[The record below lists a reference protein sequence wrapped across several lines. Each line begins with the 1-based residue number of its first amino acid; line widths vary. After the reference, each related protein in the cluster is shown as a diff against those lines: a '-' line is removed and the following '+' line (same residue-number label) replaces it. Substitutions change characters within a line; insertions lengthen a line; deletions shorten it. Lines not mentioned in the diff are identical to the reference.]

1 MSRIKLYYHGGSQNH
16 GCEAIV
22 RSTKKII
29 NDSIDLLSKA
39 SEEEKFYN
47 VSKVVN
53 VYDDKDVDLNRKSL
67 SYILSALEIKLR
79 KRTILNTKYRKQI
92 LLKQIQ
98 KNDICLSIG
107 GDNYCYAG
115 VETLSD
121 LNYLIKNKKAKTVL
135 WGCSI
140 EPTILNKDI
149 IADLKRYDLITVRE
163 TLTQE
168 GLLKHGIIKNVKL
181 YPDPAFQLDK
191 IDLPLPECFIE
202 NNTVGINVSPLI
214 MSCES
219 SDGITRENYIQL
231 IDYILNHTD
240 MNIALIPHV
249 VKQETD
255 DRKPLKELYDMFKD
269 TNRVCL
275 IDDHN
280 CMELKGYISRC
291 RFFVGARTH
300 ATIAA
305 YSTCVPTLV
314 VGYSVKAKGI
324 AKDIFGTY
332 DNYVLPVQS
341 LKEKDD
347 LTKSFKWLVE
357 NENDIKNHLN
367 DFIPGYKE
375 KALEAGDEIRR
386 LLG

>member
-1 MSRIKLYYHGGSQNH
+1 MKMKLYYHAGSANH

-22 RSTKKII
+22 RATKKILNKNLI
-29 NDSIDLLSKA
+29 LYTKDIESDLKYKLDNIVNLKVENPEYELTKLDRLKA
-39 SEEEKFYN
+39 A
-47 VSKVVN
+47 
-53 VYDDKDVDLNRKSL
+53 VYFK
-67 SYILSALEIKLR
+67 
-79 KRTILNTKYRKQI
+79 
-92 LLKQIQ
+92 IQ
-98 KNDICLSIG
+98 KNDYMYYKQARKEFFNQVKKGDVYLSIG

-115 VETLSD
+115 KDILG
-121 LNYLIKNKKAKTVL
+121 YYNKIIHKKGGKTIL
-135 WGCSI
+135 WGCSF
-140 EPTILNKDI
+140 EPSDMNDDIAKDI
-149 IADLKRYDLITVRE
+149 AMYDAIFTRE
-163 TLTQE
+163 TLSYDV
-168 GLLKHGIIKNVKL
+168 LKKVNKNIFL

-191 IDLPLPECFIE
+191 VDLPLPEHFIE

-231 IDYILNHTD
+231 IDYILNQTD

-249 VKQETD
+249 MWENND

-332 DNYVLPVQS
+332 DDYVLPVQS

-347 LTKSFKWLVE
+347 LTKSFKWLIE